1 MKKYILYGIL
11 LVAVVGSVVAY
22 RMYNKPFANMEKA
35 AADFTVDAKAFYSEF
50 EADEAAANT
59 KYLGKV
65 IEVSGAVR
73 EVKKDEAGK
82 VSIVLDSGSELAG
95 VVCELDELSQHP
107 KTDFAP
113 GDQIKIKGNCTGIL
127 MDVVLVRCVVVN

>member
-1 MKKYILYGIL
+1 MKKYILYGVI
-11 LVAVVGSVVAY
+11 LVAVVGAVVAY

-35 AADFTVDAKAFYSEF
+35 EADATIDAQALYADF

-65 IEVSGAVR
+65 VEVSGTVK

-82 VSIVLDSGSELAG
+82 ISIILDSGNELAAI
-95 VVCELDELSQHP
+95 VCELDELTQHP
-107 KTDFAP
+107 KTDFAA
-113 GDQIKIKGNCTGIL
+113 GEQIKVKGNCTGIL